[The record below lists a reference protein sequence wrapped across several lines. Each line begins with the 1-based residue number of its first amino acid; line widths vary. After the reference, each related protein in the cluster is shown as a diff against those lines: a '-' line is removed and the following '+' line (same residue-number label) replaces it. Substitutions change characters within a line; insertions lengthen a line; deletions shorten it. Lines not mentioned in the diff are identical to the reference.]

1 MNFSDFKKIIQD
13 DTLADETELRQFL
26 NGELPKI
33 PVPTVQVNSNT
44 YIERA
49 VSIDKSQQP
58 FDLSRLSYIPDHLKH
73 IAPKGRFNKAGEPC
87 FYGTFTDLTKP
98 SATRFYLAAE
108 IDQSILGQQ
117 TKTFNFTAAKW
128 LSTKGFPSILFIFIS
143 DYAQNDLIKTAHDNY
158 INSQEYIQLSAEQKE
173 LLTLLTFELA
183 KLKSAN
189 GYTITNIVFDYYK
202 TKGFQS
208 IIYPGVPGKYRGNNI
223 AMTPN
228 IFDQSF
234 KFFMGAEFC
243 LTQNDNDITINDNYK
258 IQLGADNK
266 LNYSTF
272 GDDEIGERI
281 SIKK

>member
-1 MNFSDFKKIIQD
+1 MNFKDFKKIVQD
-13 DTLADETELRQFL
+13 DILTEESELRQFL
-26 NGELPKI
+26 NNELPKI
-33 PVPTVQVNSNT
+33 PVPTVQVNTNT

-49 VSIDKSQQP
+49 VLINKSHGE

-73 IAPKGRFNKAGEPC
+73 IASKGRFNNAGEPH
-87 FYGTFTDLTKP
+87 FYGTFTDLVKP
-98 SATRFYLAAE
+98 EATRFYLAAE

-117 TKTFNFTAAKW
+117 TKTFNYTVGKW
-128 LSTKGFPSILFIFIS
+128 LSTKGFPSILYIFIS
-143 DYAQNDLIKTAHDNY
+143 DYAQNDLIKTAHANY

-173 LLTLLTFELA
+173 LLTLITFELA

-202 TKGFQS
+202 TKNFQS

-228 IFDQSF
+228 VFEQSF

-243 LTQNDNDITINDNYK
+243 LTQDVDDIDISVKNK
-258 IQLGADNK
+258 IQKGDDNK

-272 GDDEIGERI
+272 DDTEIGKSS